1 MNKKQGMAAL
11 LCAVGVMGA
20 GLPVSA
26 EEAAASYELEEMVV
40 TATRVR
46 ENADKV
52 PASATV
58 ITAKDIE
65 KINATTITD
74 ALKQI
79 MGIFVDRPKGLADT
93 ANGIEMRGF
102 GDADILVLYD
112 GMPMNNAY
120 DGGVNWTAIPVDDVE
135 RIEVVRGA
143 ASSLYGERAVGG
155 VINIIPKEPG
165 KNLKIRTSL
174 IGGAHSTWRKSFT
187 ISQKPTEKFGYKV
200 GFEQRSTAGFEN
212 KVASSTAK
220 GSSSPT
226 GTVGTGVVTS
236 RKVNGAP
243 RYLLGTPGKGA
254 GRSTTYNAEISY
266 DFDQERKVTY
276 SYMHDKFRYW
286 SGDARSYIKDSNGN
300 PLFSGSVQLPT
311 GKWLNFNESAFLDYY
326 GRRETDVHSFRYRD
340 EAHRI
345 VFNAGVSHV
354 KDSGYSTGK
363 KFDGGTPGSDTKYPS
378 KSYKVDFQKTWET
391 AGKHTVV
398 AGWDAQRDSMART
411 STALDHW
418 KDWDSVTA
426 VYGVT
431 GGKSDNFAAF
441 VQDTYAADE
450 HFSIYTG
457 IRFDY
462 YKKFDGYFDDRKNHA
477 FKKYEDKSYTEWSPK
492 LAFQYSPNHTAS
504 YYLSYGHSFTPPTL
518 YKLYRTDNGYYA
530 GGYIGNP
537 DLEPETTDTFEIGV
551 NKKFGSRT
559 DVHLALFRSFTE
571 NLITA
576 AAVPGTDNKHYVNND
591 KAVRTGM
598 EAEVKHRFNDKWA
611 GYVNYQWQLVKDDG
625 GDRIYDYPKDILHA
639 GLAYDH
645 QKWSGYLDAEYVST
659 RNAPGSV
666 SNVYLSCDSHTTL
679 NAGLSYKFSKNWKAV
694 FTVNNLLD
702 REYYSWYKADGR
714 NWYLGVQFN
723 N

>member
-143 ASSLYGERAVGG
+143 ASSLYGGRAVGG

-441 VQDTYAADE
+441 V
-450 HFSIYTG
+450 
-457 IRFDY
+457 
-462 YKKFDGYFDDRKNHA
+462 
-477 FKKYEDKSYTEWSPK
+477 
-492 LAFQYSPNHTAS
+492 
-504 YYLSYGHSFTPPTL
+504 
-518 YKLYRTDNGYYA
+518 
-530 GGYIGNP
+530 
-537 DLEPETTDTFEIGV
+537 
-551 NKKFGSRT
+551 
-559 DVHLALFRSFTE
+559 
-571 NLITA
+571 
-576 AAVPGTDNKHYVNND
+576 
-591 KAVRTGM
+591 
-598 EAEVKHRFNDKWA
+598 
-611 GYVNYQWQLVKDDG
+611 
-625 GDRIYDYPKDILHA
+625 
-639 GLAYDH
+639 
-645 QKWSGYLDAEYVST
+645 
-659 RNAPGSV
+659 
-666 SNVYLSCDSHTTL
+666 
-679 NAGLSYKFSKNWKAV
+679 
-694 FTVNNLLD
+694 
-702 REYYSWYKADGR
+702 
-714 NWYLGVQFN
+714 
-723 N
+723 